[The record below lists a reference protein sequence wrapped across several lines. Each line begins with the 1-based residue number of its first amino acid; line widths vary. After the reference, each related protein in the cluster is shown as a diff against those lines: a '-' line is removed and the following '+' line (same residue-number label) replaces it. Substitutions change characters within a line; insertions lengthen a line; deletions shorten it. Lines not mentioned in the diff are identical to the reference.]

1 MDELLDTMLDVFSVK
16 FQRSH
21 QGRRRKWLG
30 NVKLPRDGKSRTLI
44 GLQSYFLREHH
55 IASDQI
61 TDRKKASA
69 DKRAAFL
76 VELFDICRDT
86 LPNTVSDTGFTADHL
101 EIPA

>member
-1 MDELLDTMLDVFSVK
+1 
-16 FQRSH
+16 
-21 QGRRRKWLG
+21 
-30 NVKLPRDGKSRTLI
+30 
-44 GLQSYFLREHH
+44 LREHH

-86 LPNTVSDTGFTADHL
+86 LPNTVSDTGFASDHL